1 MNPLQLF
8 SGCSGMHSKE
18 LNMKKLLSLF
28 FALALSLIPGIV
40 AYAADVHNTALM
52 DAIRTKNI
60 QKVRETIAAG
70 ANVNTNMNTTDESGI
85 TPLMATAA
93 STEAPI
99 EIGKLL
105 LEKGAKVNAKDWLG
119 WTALMYASYYGQ
131 TELAKLLMNK
141 GAEVNAKSNT
151 GWTPLM
157 YAAYTGQIAIG
168 KLLIENGADV
178 NAKTREGQTALSIA
192 VSRDQSGFAELLR

>member
-1 MNPLQLF
+1 
-8 SGCSGMHSKE
+8 
-18 LNMKKLLSLF
+18 MKKLLWLY

-40 AYAADVHNTALM
+40 LYAADVNTELM

-60 QKVRETIAAG
+60 QKVRETISAG
-70 ANVNTNMNTTDESGI
+70 ANVNTNMDTTNQSGI

-93 STEAPI
+93 SPDAPI

-157 YAAYTGQIAIG
+157 YAAYTGQIEIG

-178 NAKTREGQTALSIA
+178 NAKTRAGETARAIA
-192 VSRDQSGFAELLR
+192 VSIDESGFAELLR

>member
-1 MNPLQLF
+1 MNPLPLF
-8 SGCSGMHSKE
+8 SGYSGSLSKE
-18 LNMKKLLSLF
+18 LNMNRLLSF
-28 FALALSLIPGIV
+28 YFALALSLIPGIV
-40 AYAADVHNTALM
+40 VYAADVNTELM

-60 QKVRETIAAG
+60 QKVRATISTG
-70 ANVNTNMNTTDESGI
+70 ANVNTNMDTTNQSGI

-93 STEAPI
+93 SPDAPI

-151 GWTPLM
+151 GWTALM
-157 YAAYTGQIAIG
+157 YAAYTGQIEIG

-178 NAKTREGQTALSIA
+178 SAKTREGETALSIA
-192 VSRDQSGFAELLR
+192 LSRDESGFAELLR